1 MRKGIVVVTHVVSTK
16 IGVSAKHGPWTVDW
30 THGLDCGLTFGLAR
44 RVDDDHYQM
53 TNAHAYITSPSPLVH
68 VLGERF
74 VMDKSRPIV
83 ISSDSESD
91 YEVVIATYDLSFT
104 PTKIKR

>member
-1 MRKGIVVVTHVVSTK
+1 M
-16 IGVSAKHGPWTVDW
+16 DW
-30 THGLDCGLTFGLAR
+30 THGLDCGLTFGLDFGLAR

-53 TNAHAYITSPSPLVH
+53 TKAHAYITSPSPLVH

-83 ISSDSESD
+83 IFSDSESD
-91 YEVVIATYDLSFT
+91 SEVVIATYDLSFT

>member
-1 MRKGIVVVTHVVSTK
+1 M
-16 IGVSAKHGPWTVDW
+16 DW
-30 THGLDCGLTFGLAR
+30 THGLDCGLTFGLDFGLAR

-91 YEVVIATYDLSFT
+91 SEVVIANYDLSFT
-104 PTKIKR
+104 PTKIKSLQVSL